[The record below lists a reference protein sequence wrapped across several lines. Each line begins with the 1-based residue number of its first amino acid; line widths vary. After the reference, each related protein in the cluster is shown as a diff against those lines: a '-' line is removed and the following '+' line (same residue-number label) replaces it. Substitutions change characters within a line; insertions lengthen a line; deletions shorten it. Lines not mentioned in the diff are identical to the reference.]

1 MAVSGVSGTSEERR
15 LNATQ
20 GSVELPDGFER
31 GRSRLPLVL
40 AGILAFSMFAGLG
53 FTMLSR
59 SVVYYRTPT
68 EAMRAPGMHVRLSGT
83 VVNGSIS
90 NDVAAGTVAFEV
102 TDGRTT
108 VPVLFKGVAP
118 DALRDGGEAVAEGA
132 LGSDGLFMAQRLFAR
147 CPSKFQTAT
156 PGP

>member
-1 MAVSGVSGTSEERR
+1 MKAAE
-15 LNATQ
+15 

-31 GRSRLPLVL
+31 KRSRLPLVL
-40 AGILAFSMFAGLG
+40 ASVVVVAAFGGLG
-53 FTMLSR
+53 FTMFTR

-68 EAMRAPGMHVRLSGT
+68 EVLRAPGMHVRLSGT
-83 VVNGSIS
+83 VVDGSIR
-90 NDVAAGTVAFEV
+90 NDIASGTIAFEV

-108 VPVLFKGVAP
+108 VPVLFHGSAP
-118 DALRDGGEAVAEGA
+118 DALRSGGEAVAEGA
-132 LGSDGLFMAQRLFAR
+132 LGGDGMFMAQRLFAR